1 MFGFNG
7 HKLGNFELKLPALI
21 PKLSYLCQQDA
32 NFARKGFAKIVEVF
46 GRSAVV
52 VGIWAAFIG
61 GHALKVCGDGL
72 NGDWDYGFLT
82 NVPVRVETRAA

>member
-1 MFGFNG
+1 MFGFNS

-21 PKLSYLCQQDA
+21 PKFSYLCQQDA

-52 VGIWAAFIG
+52 VGIWAALIG
-61 GHALKVCGDGL
+61 GHTLKVCSDGL
-72 NGDWDYGFLT
+72 SEDWDYGFLT
-82 NVPVRVETRAA
+82 NVPEIGRAHV